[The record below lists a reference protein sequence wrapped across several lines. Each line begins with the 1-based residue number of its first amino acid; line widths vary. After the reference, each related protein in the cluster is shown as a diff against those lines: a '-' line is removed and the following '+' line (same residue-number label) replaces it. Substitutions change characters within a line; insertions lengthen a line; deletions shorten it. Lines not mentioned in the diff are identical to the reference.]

1 MGAPRIGGKQVT
13 NDQIAQEIRHLE
25 ADQRGLAEE
34 IKALQNKYSRNA
46 ERLLDLQEQRER
58 AQAWRWNGAI
68 E

>member
-1 MGAPRIGGKQVT
+1 MT
-13 NDQIAQEIRHLE
+13 NDQITQEIRHLE

-34 IKALQNKYSRNA
+34 IKALQVKYNRNA

-68 E
+68 EYGEVVRL